1 MANLEKYNARR
12 GKVLINHQIQH
23 LQIGINNC
31 TSKHRRKRGVELL
44 NGMWWN
50 QYESKTGSMQ

>member
-23 LQIGINNC
+23 LQIGINKAARQLHIETQEEERC
-31 TSKHRRKRGVELL
+31 RIAKRDVVE
-44 NGMWWN
+44 
-50 QYESKTGSMQ
+50 SI